1 MTSLQILKV
10 AINDLPT
17 AILLLLIFCPPI
29 IYLLNLCLLIV
40 FKKIFKNLFLLLGI
54 SCLAIL
60 FCFFK
65 GNIGM
70 IFGVF
75 FGIPYFL
82 LLTDAISVVFNK
94 NLKKTSLV
102 LTLTYIS
109 VIISIIIWNNLLG
122 LFFFD
127 TAFSGFLVERL
138 LFLTTGLLGLFS
150 VISENKNKESIAIYF
165 KMSFAVSIIF
175 CWLYIASITFH
186 VLHF

>member
-1 MTSLQILKV
+1 MKQ
-10 AINDLPT
+10 P
-17 AILLLLIFCPPI
+17 
-29 IYLLNLCLLIV
+29 Y
-40 FKKIFKNLFLLLGI
+40 LLLGLLCFAPAI
-54 SCLAIL
+54 YIVNISALILAKKISKSLFLICAVSCLASIVFL
-60 FCFFK
+60 FTK
-65 GNIGM
+65 QM
-70 IFGVF
+70 WIFGVF

-109 VIISIIIWNNLLG
+109 LIISIIIWNNLLG

-150 VISENKNKESIAIYF
+150 VISENKNKEYIAIYF

>member
-1 MTSLQILKV
+1 
-10 AINDLPT
+10 
-17 AILLLLIFCPPI
+17 
-29 IYLLNLCLLIV
+29 
-40 FKKIFKNLFLLLGI
+40 
-54 SCLAIL
+54 
-60 FCFFK
+60 
-65 GNIGM
+65 M

-102 LTLTYIS
+102 LSLTYIS
-109 VIISIIIWNNLLG
+109 LIISIIIWNNLLG

-150 VISENKNKESIAIYF
+150 VISENKNKKSIAIYF
-165 KMSFAVSIIF
+165 KMSFAVSISF